1 MSFRSEMTRVG
12 AVAWKDLL
20 VERRSKETLN
30 ALMEQGPPPRQVAT
44 DGATHAAAFIETTV
58 DTSSVPASRCD

>member
-1 MSFRSEMTRVG
+1 MPSLLPCRFIAQEDLFAGR
-12 AVAWKDLL
+12 WKDA
-20 VERRSKETLN
+20 LN

-44 DGATHAAAFIETTV
+44 DGATHAAAFIETTM